1 MPGLCKTRHF
11 ALASARHDFAGA
23 RLRYF
28 GLALPG
34 WRCVIVVAC
43 SLFYAAPALAQDCG
57 SIVIPPGL
65 GIGPGADV
73 TSLNPLLTS
82 SLYNQEAAGLIFQPL
97 LWVNRYHEIDYA
109 RSIASAVT
117 SSPDGKIYD
126 VVLRPW
132 AWSDGVAVTST
143 DVLYAFALIEK
154 FGPAY
159 AAYGQGGMP
168 DIVASI
174 TAPDATHVHVVLK
187 RAVNPQWFIL
197 NGLSQLMPLPQH
209 VWARYSTD
217 QIWQAQSNVDFF
229 RVGDGPLLPVA
240 LNIGIDAVFV
250 PNPLY
255 ALHGGARMHFS
266 RFVLKFENA
275 EGQELQAVQSGDLDM
290 SNIPFDLYAKA
301 LTLPGDDVVNL
312 PPSYSWHELI
322 PNMANKT
329 TLFFADVRVRQAL
342 ADAIDQQRIVDLAM
356 HGLGLPVHGPV
367 PPYPTTFLSP
377 AAKAGAFPVGYD
389 PAKAKALLAA
399 AGFVPGVDGVLVKNG
414 QRLAFTLSIPAGQPL
429 RIEIA
434 ESIQQDL
441 QAVGISMQV
450 RQMEFNQLLA
460 AMVGQPQAWQAI
472 LIGMNLGAYPSGEEL
487 FAQGA
492 ALNNN
497 GYNDAHMDQLIKQ
510 STDAPGMDGLF
521 AYQDYASAQ
530 QPVIFLP
537 NERYSVLVR
546 KGLHGVQDFL
556 NPLGAWAPEKLY
568 CTGTP

>member
-1 MPGLCKTRHF
+1 M
-11 ALASARHDFAGA
+11 
-23 RLRYF
+23 
-28 GLALPG
+28 
-34 WRCVIVVAC
+34 
-43 SLFYAAPALAQDCG
+43 
-57 SIVIPPGL
+57 IPPGL

-82 SLYNQEAAGLIFQPL
+82 SLYNQEAAGLIFEPL
-97 LWVNRYHEIDYA
+97 LWVNRFHEIDYQ

-117 SSPDGKIYD
+117 TSADGKSYD
-126 VVLRPW
+126 VTLRPW
-132 AWSDGVAVTST
+132 LWSDGVAVTSA
-143 DVLYAFALIEK
+143 DVLYTFRIIKE
-154 FGPAY
+154 FGASY
-159 AAYGQGGMP
+159 AGYGQGGMP

-174 TAPDATHVHVVLK
+174 TAPDAAHIHVALK

-197 NGLSQLMPLPQH
+197 NGLTQLTPMPQH
-209 VWARYSTD
+209 VWQHYTTD
-217 QIWQAQSNVDFF
+217 EIWQAQSDPAFF
-229 RVGDGPLLPVA
+229 RIGDGPLLVQA

-255 ALHGGARMHFS
+255 GGAKMHFS
-266 RFVLKFENA
+266 RFVMKFENA

-301 LTLPGDDVVNL
+301 LQLPGDDVVTL

-322 PNMANKT
+322 PNMANKS
-329 TLFFADVRVRQAL
+329 TLFFGDVRVRLAL
-342 ADAIDQQRIVDLAM
+342 ADAIDQKRIVDLAM
-356 HGLGLPVHGPV
+356 HGLGEPVYGPV
-367 PPYPTTFLSP
+367 PPYPATFLSP
-377 AAKAGAFPVGYD
+377 AAKAGQFGVGYD

-399 AGFVPGVDGVLVKNG
+399 AGFAPGADGVLQKNG
-414 QRLAFTLSIPAGQPL
+414 QRLAFTLLIPAGQPL

-441 QAVGISMQV
+441 AAVGIAMQV

-472 LIGMNLGAYPSGEEL
+472 LIGMDLGAYPSGEEL
-487 FAQGA
+487 FSRGA

-497 GYNDAHMDQLIKQ
+497 GYASPQMDRFIAQ
-510 STDAPGMDGLF
+510 STDEPGMGGLF
-521 AYQDYASAQ
+521 AYEDYASVQ

-556 NPLGAWAPEKLY
+556 NPLGSWAPEKLF
-568 CTGTP
+568 CSCNAP

>member
-1 MPGLCKTRHF
+1 MR
-11 ALASARHDFAGA
+11 
-23 RLRYF
+23 
-28 GLALPG
+28 LPG
-34 WRCVIVVAC
+34 WRHALALAC
-43 SLFYAAPALAQDCG
+43 MVLCAAPVKAQDCG

-82 SLYNQEAAGLIFQPL
+82 SLYNQEAAGLLFTPL
-97 LWVNRYHEIDYA
+97 LWINRYHEIDYE

-117 SSPDGKIYD
+117 ASADGRTYD
-126 VVLRPW
+126 VTLRPW
-132 AWSDGVAVTST
+132 LWSDGVAVTSA
-143 DVLYAFALIEK
+143 DVLYAFQLIK
-154 FGPAY
+154 AFGSNY

-168 DIVASI
+168 DIVASL
-174 TAPDATHVHVVLK
+174 TAPDAAHVHVVLK
-187 RAVNPQWFIL
+187 RGVNPQWFIL

-209 VWARYSTD
+209 VWGQHSPD
-217 QIWQAQSNVDFF
+217 EIWAAQSEPEFF
-229 RVGDGPLLPVA
+229 SVGDGPLLVRE

-250 PNPLY
+250 PNPRY
-255 ALHGGARMHFS
+255 GGAKMHFS

-301 LTLPGDDVVNL
+301 KTLPGDEVVTL
-312 PPSYSWHELI
+312 PPSYSYHELI
-322 PNMANKT
+322 PNMANIST
-329 TLFFADVRVRQAL
+329 PFFGDVRVRQAL
-342 ADAIDQQRIVDLAM
+342 ADAIDQDKIVALSM

-367 PPYPTTFLSP
+367 PPYPPTFLSP
-377 AAKAGAFPVGYD
+377 AAKSGNFPVGYD
-389 PAKAKALLAA
+389 PEKAKTLLAA
-399 AGFVPGVDGVLVKNG
+399 AGFAPGPDGVLQKDG
-414 QRLAFTLSIPAGQPL
+414 QRLAFTLLIPAGQPL

-441 QAVGISMQV
+441 QAVGISMKV
-450 RQMEFNQLLA
+450 RQMEFNQMLA
-460 AMVGQPQAWQAI
+460 AMVGRPQDWQAI

-487 FAQGA
+487 FADGA

-497 GYNDAHMDQLIKQ
+497 GYKNAEMDRLIAQ
-510 STDAPGMDGLF
+510 STDKPGLDGLF
-521 AYQDYASAQ
+521 AYQDFASVQ

-568 CTGTP
+568 CTTAAAP

>member
-1 MPGLCKTRHF
+1 M
-11 ALASARHDFAGA
+11 
-23 RLRYF
+23 
-28 GLALPG
+28 
-34 WRCVIVVAC
+34 
-43 SLFYAAPALAQDCG
+43 
-57 SIVIPPGL
+57 IPPGL

-97 LWVNRYHEIDYA
+97 LWVNRYHEIDYE

-117 SSPDGKIYD
+117 SSADGKTYD
-126 VVLRPW
+126 VILRPW
-132 AWSDGVAVTST
+132 VWSDGVAVTSA
-143 DVLYAFALIEK
+143 DVLYAFALTEK

-168 DIVASI
+168 DIVANI
-174 TAPDATHVHVVLK
+174 TAPDAMHVHVVLK

-217 QIWQAQSNVDFF
+217 QIWQAQSDVDFF
-229 RVGDGPLLPVA
+229 HVGDGPLLPVA

-255 ALHGGARMHFS
+255 GGARMHFS

-342 ADAIDQQRIVDLAM
+342 ADAIGQQRIVDLAM
-356 HGLGLPVHGPV
+356 HGLGLPVYGPV

-377 AAKAGAFPVGYD
+377 AAKAGDFPVGYD

-399 AGFVPGVDGVLVKNG
+399 AGFVPGADGVLIKNG

-441 QAVGISMQV
+441 QAVGIAMQV

-497 GYNDAHMDQLIKQ
+497 GYADAHMDRLIKQ

-568 CTGTP
+568 CTSTL

>member
-1 MPGLCKTRHF
+1 MVLCAT
-11 ALASARHDFAGA
+11 SA
-23 RLRYF
+23 
-28 GLALPG
+28 
-34 WRCVIVVAC
+34 VAQ
-43 SLFYAAPALAQDCG
+43 STAPAKPQDCG

-82 SLYNQEAAGLIFQPL
+82 SLYNQEAAGLVFEQL
-97 LWVNRYHEIDYA
+97 LWINRFHEIDYQ

-117 SSPDGKIYD
+117 SPDDGRTYD
-126 VVLRPW
+126 IALRPW
-132 AWSDGVAVTST
+132 LWSDGVPVTSA
-143 DVLYAFALIEK
+143 DVLYAYSLTKA
-154 FGPAY
+154 FGSAY

-168 DIVASI
+168 DIIASI
-174 TAPDATHVHVVLK
+174 TAPDAAHVQIVLK
-187 RAVNPQWFIL
+187 RIVNPQWFIL

-209 VWARYSTD
+209 VWARHTPD
-217 QIWQAQSNVDFF
+217 EIWQAQSDPAFF

-255 ALHGGARMHFS
+255 GGAKMHFS
-266 RFVLKFENA
+266 RFVMKFENA
-275 EGQELQAVQSGDLDM
+275 EGQELQAVQAGDLDM

-301 LTLPGDDVVNL
+301 KQLPGDEVVTL
-312 PPSYSWHELI
+312 PPSYSYHELI
-322 PNMANKT
+322 PNMANRT
-329 TLFFADVRVRQAL
+329 TLFFGDVRVREAL

-356 HGLGLPVHGPV
+356 HGLGLPVYGPV
-367 PPYPTTFLSP
+367 PPYPPTFLSP
-377 AAKAGAFPVGYD
+377 AAKAGKFAVGYD

-399 AGFVPGVDGVLVKNG
+399 AGFVPGPDGVLQKNG
-414 QRLAFTLSIPAGQPL
+414 QALAFTLLIPAGQPL

-441 QAVGISMQV
+441 QAVGITMKV

-497 GYNDAHMDQLIKQ
+497 GYASAEMDQLITM
-510 STDAPGMDGLF
+510 STDAPGLNGLF
-521 AYQDYASAQ
+521 AYQDFASSQ

-568 CTGTP
+568 CTSGDAP